1 VKEKKVKV
9 EKKALSNSRFD
20 QNRMLLTTAE
30 ADHDQAK
37 LTSASS
43 YYTKKIFRN
52 YTLNKN
58 LTLAKMLFKETG
70 LNLKTNIK
78 ISNRFLINHQLTD
91 NFLMAR
97 VFKTLRSQQK
107 ALKSNADSSF
117 NYRVCNSLIPANG
130 DAIENGSCDL
140 STGGCLAS
148 TSTATDIHKKP
159 SQKKLKNALSTF
171 WRRGNL
177 LRLLDFNFLLLL

>member
-1 VKEKKVKV
+1 
-9 EKKALSNSRFD
+9 
-20 QNRMLLTTAE
+20 
-30 ADHDQAK
+30 
-37 LTSASS
+37 
-43 YYTKKIFRN
+43 
-52 YTLNKN
+52 
-58 LTLAKMLFKETG
+58 MLFKETG

-78 ISNRFLINHQLTD
+78 ISNRFLTNHQLTD

-117 NYRVCNSLIPANG
+117 NYRVCNSLIPASG
-130 DAIENGSCDL
+130 VAIENGSCDL